1 MLNPKTSPDAVPAPS
16 EAVAARVPRDGGA
29 ESLRLDAAL
38 SLLRQSS
45 VDLPPGTDLDSAA
58 GLQALLD
65 ALCTLSS
72 RDALTGLANRRQ
84 FDLALAAEMDRVARA
99 GEEAL
104 LLLLDID
111 HFKRVNDRY
120 GHPAGDEVIRAVART
135 LGECVRPMD
144 TAARVGGEEFGIIL
158 PSCSPASGQ
167 AVAERIRLRVEA
179 QPVRV
184 APGVDL
190 WVTVS
195 VGGAFAAPWVR
206 STPAMWVER
215 ADQQLYGAKAGG
227 RNRTH
232 LEMPTV
238 SPVSAEEKGLLF
250 GTSQF
255 QDLE

>member
-1 MLNPKTSPDAVPAPS
+1 MLTRPSPSATPGSDPTPPGSGA
-16 EAVAARVPRDGGA
+16 DG
-29 ESLRLDAAL
+29 LRLDAAL
-38 SLLRQSS
+38 QLLRQAS
-45 VDLPPGTDLDSAA
+45 VDLPAGTDLDSSA

-72 RDALTGLANRRQ
+72 RDALTGLPNRRQ
-84 FDLALAAEMDRVARA
+84 FDVALAAEMDRVARA

-111 HFKRVNDRY
+111 HFKRVNDSH
-120 GHPAGDEVIRAVART
+120 GHPAGDAVIRAVART
-135 LGECVRPMD
+135 LADCVRPMD
-144 TAARVGGEEFGIIL
+144 TPARIGGEEFAVIL
-158 PSCSPASGQ
+158 PSCSPASGH
-167 AVAERIRLRVEA
+167 AVAERIRRRIESLPIEAGPGLVLR
-179 QPVRV
+179 
-184 APGVDL
+184 
-190 WVTVS
+190 VTVS

-206 STPAMWVER
+206 STPAMWIER
-215 ADQQLYGAKAGG
+215 ADQKLYAAKAAG

-232 LEMPTV
+232 LETPTV